1 MDRCR
6 LPYMAA
12 SKADSKVRKVNLS
25 PEEEQAR
32 QVLNVTM
39 RLLGLTDANVGE
51 PIGRKYQWVQQRR
64 RGETRIRIGDMA
76 QLAAALD
83 VPDSLFGMDPLDAG
97 SWLLSNRREQVVAA
111 CRCTERWETA
121 A

>member
-1 MDRCR
+1 MDFLWTLVETPWTVVDCR
-6 LPYMAA
+6 TWQHP
-12 SKADSKVRKVNLS
+12 KADSKVRKVNLS

-64 RGETRIRIGDMA
+64 R
-76 QLAAALD
+76 
-83 VPDSLFGMDPLDAG
+83 
-97 SWLLSNRREQVVAA
+97 
-111 CRCTERWETA
+111 
-121 A
+121 